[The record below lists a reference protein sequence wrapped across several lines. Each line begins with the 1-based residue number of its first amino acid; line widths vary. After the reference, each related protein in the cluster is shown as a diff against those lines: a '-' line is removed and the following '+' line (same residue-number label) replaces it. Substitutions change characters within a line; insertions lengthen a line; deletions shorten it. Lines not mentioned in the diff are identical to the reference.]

1 MSLSNRDIEYYVVAT
16 GNTKMNTVV
25 LQHWNMFMGSKKH
38 EYVYDYVY
46 CSYIDN
52 NTALFIFKNDAG
64 YYVVKSSEKSKDELE
79 DEFERIQKE
88 LNDIKE
94 EKEEHVTV
102 NSYDSLKQCIDEGL
116 TKREREL
123 LGLTKTHKIKL
134 SADLK
139 KDLQGIVC
147 TDFINVKDSDYETML
162 QDYVNMCD
170 GELRLSMIPY
180 LTMGELQNITFK
192 DTINT
197 VILSNNELL
206 DSLVWLSHIPKLK
219 TLYISS
225 CVSIHNKSVEE
236 LVTSCSG
243 LEEISFYNCQ
253 NITLESMSYL
263 LRLENI
269 ESISFMNSNMK
280 CVHKPTE
287 PLVSKDQWISLVDA
301 PGVKSLEYLDINAV
315 TITKDI
321 LHDLLYCCTKIKR
334 LSIDS
339 GLFNKFLKDIH
350 GSKYGSGDVLT
361 ICATYDDTL
370 SCDFTKPVS
379 IGNLLRDQFEN
390 PFSNSMLNVIKK
402 IKNDCSL

>member
-16 GNTKMNTVV
+16 GNTKMNTVI
-25 LQHWNMFMGSKKH
+25 LQNWEMFMGSKKDAC
-38 EYVYDYVY
+38 VYNYIF
-46 CSYIDN
+46 CSHIDN
-52 NTALFIFKNDAG
+52 DTALFIFKNDAS
-64 YYVVKSSEKSKDELE
+64 YYVVKSSETSKDDLE

-88 LNDIKE
+88 ISGVVE
-94 EKEEHVTV
+94 EEEHVTV

-123 LGLTKTHKIKL
+123 LNLKKTHKIKL

-147 TDFINVKDSDYETML
+147 IDFINVKDRDYETML

-170 GELRLSMIPY
+170 DKLRLSMIPY
-180 LTMGELQNITFK
+180 LTMNELQNITFK
-192 DTINT
+192 ETINT

-206 DSLVWLSHIPKLK
+206 DSLVWLSHIPKLE

-225 CVSIHNKSVEE
+225 CVSIHNESVEG

-263 LRLENI
+263 LQLKNI
-269 ESISFMNSNMK
+269 KSISFMNTNMK
-280 CVHKPTE
+280 CWHKPLE
-287 PLVSKDQWISLVDA
+287 PLISKEQWASFVDL
-301 PGVKSLEYLDINAV
+301 PGVKSLEYLDINSV
-315 TITKDI
+315 MVTKDI
-321 LHDLLYCCTKIKR
+321 LHDLLYCCTNIKR
-334 LSIDS
+334 LSIHSD
-339 GLFNKFLKDIH
+339 LFNKFLKDID
-350 GSKYGSGDVLT
+350 GSYGTGDVLT

-370 SCDFTKPVS
+370 SCDFTKP
-379 IGNLLRDQFEN
+379 IIIRNLLRDQFQN
-390 PFSNSMLNVIKK
+390 PFSESMLRVIKK

>member
-16 GNTKMNTVV
+16 GNTKMNAVV
-25 LQHWNMFMGSKKH
+25 LQNWEMFMGSKKDA
-38 EYVYDYVY
+38 YVYNYIF
-46 CSYIDN
+46 CSHIDN
-52 NTALFIFKNDAG
+52 DTALFIFKNDAS
-64 YYVVKSSEKSKDELE
+64 YYVVKSSETSKDDLE

-88 LNDIKE
+88 LNGVE
-94 EKEEHVTV
+94 EKEEDHVTV

-116 TKREREL
+116 SKRERDL

-147 TDFINVKDSDYETML
+147 TDFINVKDDDYETML

-180 LTMGELQNITFK
+180 LTMNELQNITFK

-253 NITLESMSYL
+253 NITLESMNYL
-263 LRLENI
+263 LQLEKI
-269 ESISFMNSNMK
+269 KSISFMNTNMK
-280 CVHKPTE
+280 CWHKPLE
-287 PLVSKDQWISLVDA
+287 PLISKEQWASFVDL
-301 PGVKSLEYLDINAV
+301 PGVKSLEYLDINSV
-315 TITKDI
+315 MVTKDI
-321 LHDLLYCCTKIKR
+321 LHDLLYCCTNIKR
-334 LSIDS
+334 LSIHSD
-339 GLFNKFLKDIH
+339 LFNKFLKDID
-350 GSKYGSGDVLT
+350 GSYGTGDVLT

-370 SCDFTKPVS
+370 SCDFTKP
-379 IGNLLRDQFEN
+379 IIIRNLLRDQFQN
-390 PFSNSMLNVIKK
+390 PFSESMLRVIKK